1 MKELKG
7 HLYRILWNKIDNS
20 NDYLDVGLIIKDI
33 DDERKTYKIKGKIR
47 IEPYPA
53 INDYIIANNNGKMYK
68 EDMYECQ
75 RIRIELP
82 IKEEYISNKIIKL
95 SEKKLTKRE
104 AKKIIEDNKDI
115 WEKIKNKELKIGKIK
130 IEKINIIYIN
140 FNNEIIYKTEREKFK
155 DFLDNSGIILKSN
168 QINNLIEKYEK
179 YEIIIEIM
187 TNRII
192 DLIDIGGISINT
204 IINIADKLNY
214 KEEEKVEIYIINELK
229 NSKNGDT
236 CVEYNKLICNILKE
250 VGNIFNNLIDKE
262 YIDKEI
268 ESLIKRDKIIRYKE
282 YLYEIS
288 IFIRENNVGSYLKY
302 INNDE
307 GYLKDYEDSARI
319 FLDEYEGY
327 SKLNKEQENS
337 FLSVFRWNINITIG
351 VAGTGKSEILTRL
364 CKYVD
369 TEPSISILFLTPTG
383 KACDRLSK
391 GFKNKGVNKR
401 SYTIHKY
408 NYYPHNHDDEYEY
421 KNEDF
426 DGIINNKYK
435 IIVIDE
441 MSMVSL
447 DIFNTF
453 IDNIEGIKNCVILL
467 LGDTNQ
473 LPSIGIGDV
482 LNNLVISEKFN
493 VVELKEIYRSESEGL
508 LEVQK
513 NILKCEPLL
522 NNILNNDKSFKWIKK
537 NPLNNDIII
546 NELKSFKVLP
556 MIITSTNKV
565 VEEYQDIIKSIYNKE
580 YEKKEYIKI
589 VKKIYHEDDT
599 IIIKK
604 NDYDRSLMNGMI
616 GVIKN
621 IIRDDKSKK
630 VNHINILFEGEDNNK
645 SFEGE
650 YIDRMDID
658 LGYIITIHKSQGSE
672 SDNVIILIDESSKIN
687 TINLLYTGITRA
699 KKRCILISEER
710 TIKGIIEE
718 KRKVKRISNLKDF
731 C

>member
-1 MKELKG
+1 
-7 HLYRILWNKIDNS
+7 
-20 NDYLDVGLIIKDI
+20 
-33 DDERKTYKIKGKIR
+33 
-47 IEPYPA
+47 
-53 INDYIIANNNGKMYK
+53 
-68 EDMYECQ
+68 
-75 RIRIELP
+75 
-82 IKEEYISNKIIKL
+82 
-95 SEKKLTKRE
+95 
-104 AKKIIEDNKDI
+104 
-115 WEKIKNKELKIGKIK
+115 
-130 IEKINIIYIN
+130 
-140 FNNEIIYKTEREKFK
+140 
-155 DFLDNSGIILKSN
+155 
-168 QINNLIEKYEK
+168 
-179 YEIIIEIM
+179 
-187 TNRII
+187 
-192 DLIDIGGISINT
+192 
-204 IINIADKLNY
+204 
-214 KEEEKVEIYIINELK
+214 
-229 NSKNGDT
+229 
-236 CVEYNKLICNILKE
+236 
-250 VGNIFNNLIDKE
+250 
-262 YIDKEI
+262 
-268 ESLIKRDKIIRYKE
+268 
-282 YLYEIS
+282 
-288 IFIRENNVGSYLKY
+288 
-302 INNDE
+302 
-307 GYLKDYEDSARI
+307 
-319 FLDEYEGY
+319 
-327 SKLNKEQENS
+327 
-337 FLSVFRWNINITIG
+337 
-351 VAGTGKSEILTRL
+351 
-364 CKYVD
+364 
-369 TEPSISILFLTPTG
+369 LTPTG

-408 NYYPHNHDDEYEY
+408 NYYPHNHDDEYEF

-435 IIVIDE
+435 IVVIDE

-513 NILKCEPLL
+513 NILKGEPLL
-522 NNILNNDKSFKWIKK
+522 NNILNNDKSFKWIKE